1 MTQQR
6 KPASRGKKKKGGARP
21 PSQRQLRAGELVR
34 RALAEILAR
43 GEVRDPDLAGRSIT
57 VSEVRM
63 SPDMRHAVC
72 FVSPLGG
79 GDGSAVVKAL
89 RRSQGYLRGELAREI
104 TFKFM
109 PSLLF
114 EEDKSFDKA
123 AELDRL
129 LYSPEVARDLERN
142 TGYGDGAFD
151 DDGPE
156 GEDDEDE
163 DDDAPGGVS

>member
-72 FVSPLGG
+72 FVAPLGG
-79 GDGSAVVKAL
+79 GDGSAVVKGL
-89 RRSQGYLRGELAREI
+89 RRSQCYLRGELAREV

-129 LYSPEVARDLERN
+129 LYSPEVARDLERS
-142 TGYGDGAFD
+142 TGYGDDAFD
-151 DDGPE
+151 DDE
-156 GEDDEDE
+156 ADGEDDGD
-163 DDDAPGGVS
+163 DDDAPGRVS